1 MNSAQIRPS
10 DLEMAIAE
18 SVEKSKPTDSSD
30 DEACDL
36 ERNRE
41 RLLSEQ
47 IKDIVHYRVL
57 RGKYGN
63 RVFVFMCIWS
73 GLTFALLLLK
83 GFLGQQFEL
92 NDSVL
97 VTLTGGTT
105 VSVIGLVGFIVQG
118 LFNSTHSQKPK

>member
-1 MNSAQIRPS
+1 MDNAQIQS
-10 DLEMAIAE
+10 EDLERAIAK
-18 SVEKSKPTDSSD
+18 SVNKSKPTDSSN
-30 DEACDL
+30 DEACDI
-36 ERNRE
+36 ERNRDL
-41 RLLSEQ
+41 LLSEQ